1 MNKIIYGLSRAM
13 AWFGSLVLV
22 LIALMSVASIVG
34 RALSG
39 LGLGPVP
46 GDFELVEAGTALAV
60 FCFLPWAHLKR
71 GHAVVDML
79 WGSYPAPMRRVLDI
93 VADGLMLVGVGA
105 AGVAHVDR
113 DGRVPPQRRGQLHP
127 ADAGVVG
134 LRGLDAAGAGGP
146 GGLCLAA
153 ARKPGPGF
161 AAAGIR
167 DGRRRTLMDPIW
179 LATASFPVLLVL
191 IFLRVPIG
199 LSMLVV
205 GLFGSWQVYGSAAP
219 LLNQMKNLAYSQFSS
234 HSLSIVPLFLLMGQ
248 FATLGGMSQALF
260 KAAEAFIGHRKGGV
274 GMAAIGAC
282 AGFGAICGS
291 SLATAATMGQVALPE
306 LKRAGY
312 AGSLS
317 AGALAA
323 GGTLGIL
330 IPPSIV
336 LVIYAILAEQNIAKL
351 FAAAFIPGILAAL
364 GYMLVINIV
373 VRLNPKLAGSVP
385 PMPWP
390 ERWQALGAVWPV
402 IIIFVVVVGGIYT
415 GLFTPTEGAAVG
427 AVSTGVLAWLRGGL
441 TRKKLQEA
449 FESTAGGTAMV
460 FMIVLGAAAYNS
472 FLALSQLPQELAG
485 WVGGQGF
492 SPYVVLWAILVFYL
506 IFGCVM
512 DSLSMILLTI
522 PIFFPMVSG
531 LDFGLT
537 PEETA
542 IWFGILVL
550 IVVEVGLITPPVGMN
565 LFVIQSMAPD
575 ISIRDTYRGVWP
587 FVLSDLL
594 RVVLLVLVPG
604 ITLLVLRL

>member
-1 MNKIIYGLSRAM
+1 
-13 AWFGSLVLV
+13 
-22 LIALMSVASIVG
+22 
-34 RALSG
+34 
-39 LGLGPVP
+39 
-46 GDFELVEAGTALAV
+46 
-60 FCFLPWAHLKR
+60 
-71 GHAVVDML
+71 
-79 WGSYPAPMRRVLDI
+79 
-93 VADGLMLVGVGA
+93 
-105 AGVAHVDR
+105 
-113 DGRVPPQRRGQLHP
+113 
-127 ADAGVVG
+127 
-134 LRGLDAAGAGGP
+134 
-146 GGLCLAA
+146 
-153 ARKPGPGF
+153 
-161 AAAGIR
+161 
-167 DGRRRTLMDPIW
+167 MDPIW
-179 LATASFPVLLVL
+179 LATASFPVLLIL

-205 GLFGSWQVYGSAAP
+205 GLLGSWQVYGSAAP

-317 AGALAA
+317 AGLLAA

-373 VRLNPKLAGSVP
+373 VRLNPKLAGDVP
-385 PMPWP
+385 PMPWS
-390 ERWQALGAVWPV
+390 ERWKAVAAVWPV

-427 AVSTGVLAWLRGGL
+427 AVATGLLAWLRGGL
-441 TRKKLQEA
+441 SRKRLQEA

-492 SPYVVLWAILVFYL
+492 SPYMVLWAILVFYL

-587 FVLSDLL
+587 FVVSDLL

-604 ITLLVLRL
+604 ITLVALRL